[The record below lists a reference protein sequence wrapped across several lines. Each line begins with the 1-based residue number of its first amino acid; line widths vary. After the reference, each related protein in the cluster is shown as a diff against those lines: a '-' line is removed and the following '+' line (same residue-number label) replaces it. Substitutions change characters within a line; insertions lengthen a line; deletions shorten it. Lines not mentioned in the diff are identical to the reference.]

1 MSNGIGDGPIE
12 SRYHAKMNAI
22 AEGLDEI
29 LNDGAKKGER
39 HTGFVLLVFPFNNH
53 DGRCNY
59 ISNSERADIKVLLRE
74 QLARF
79 EGSPGI
85 TGNA

>member
-1 MSNGIGDGPIE
+1 MSAIGDAPIE
-12 SRYHAKMNAI
+12 PRYFEQMQALAG
-22 AEGLDEI
+22 GLDEI
-29 LNDGAKKGER
+29 LNEGAKKGER

-59 ISNSERADIKVLLRE
+59 ISNSDRVDIKVLLRE

-79 EGSPGI
+79 EGQPDI
-85 TGNA
+85 TGHS